1 VKDVVKTLRTD
12 LSELRLVVPLA
23 SALASAL
30 VAEVMRS
37 LERVDTPLIP
47 WVGR

>member
-1 VKDVVKTLRTD
+1 MRSLRTE
-12 LSELRLVVPLA
+12 LTGLRLVVPLA
-23 SALASAL
+23 NALAFAV
-30 VAEVMRS
+30 VAEVMRN

>member
-1 VKDVVKTLRTD
+1 
-12 LSELRLVVPLA
+12 LRLVVPLA
-23 SALASAL
+23 NALAFAV